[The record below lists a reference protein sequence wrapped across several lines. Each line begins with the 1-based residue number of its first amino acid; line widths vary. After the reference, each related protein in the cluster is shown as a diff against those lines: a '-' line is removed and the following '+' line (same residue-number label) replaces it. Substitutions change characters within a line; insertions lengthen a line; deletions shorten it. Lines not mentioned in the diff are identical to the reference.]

1 MSEYILVA
9 FILKD
14 KSDIPF
20 IRSGMTSGDKEINI
34 RGKELFFDEAYFKIT
49 HFRVLDL
56 STLSLKDISVDDYC
70 KSGITILGLSNSV
83 MDFYED
89 ILSKQRNKVIKD
101 ISLRINSLHP
111 IVCRSKSYLMNGIK
125 GINSRS
131 VIPFVFDDKLVYGS
145 NLVIFEFFNYTSLRL
160 RTIVNYINGD
170 ISLYAG
176 DDGLL
181 FGDDLITP
189 DMEYHL
195 GDYRDLQALGLS
207 ISRKSNFSFL
217 NALSFIGYRVEN
229 CYAYNDDCVIIFDY
243 SSNEC
248 IIVPSSVSKILLY
261 RYNYDFECNCSIVI
275 PPKASVKCLID
286 KFSLSKQYGITFIV
300 SSKLSSGELNN
311 LLSNIIDYEC
321 GDGEV
326 LIDKVKN
333 SQGIDIEFY

>member
-14 KSDIPF
+14 KSDIPY
-20 IRSGMTSGDKEINI
+20 IRSGMTSDGKEINI
-34 RGKELFFDEAYFKIT
+34 RGKELFFNEAYFKIT

-101 ISLRINSLHP
+101 ISLSINSLHP
-111 IVCRSKSYLMNGIK
+111 IVCRSRSYLRNGIK
-125 GINSRS
+125 SIDFRS
-131 VIPFVFDDKLVYGS
+131 VIPFLFDDKPVYGS
-145 NLVIFEFFNYTSLRL
+145 NLVIFEFFNYTYLRL
-160 RTIVNYINGD
+160 RLIVNYINGD

-176 DDGLL
+176 DAEVL
-181 FGDDLITP
+181 FGDYLITSN
-189 DMEYHL
+189 MEYHL
-195 GDYRDLQALGLS
+195 GDYRSLHTLGLRS
-207 ISRKSNFSFL
+207 DSNFSFL
-217 NALSFIGYRVEN
+217 NALMFIGYRIEN
-229 CYAYNDDCVIIFDY
+229 CYAYNDDCAIIFDY
-243 SSNEC
+243 PSNGC

-286 KFSLSKQYGITFIV
+286 KFSLSKQYGITLIV
-300 SSKLSSGELNN
+300 SSKLNSDELDN

-333 SQGIDIEFY
+333 SQGIGIEFY

>member
-1 MSEYILVA
+1 MGEYILVA

-20 IRSGMTSGDKEINI
+20 IRSGMTSGDKAINI
-34 RGKELFFDEAYFKIT
+34 RGKELFLDEAYFKIT
-49 HFRVLDL
+49 HFRVFDL

-70 KSGITILGLSNSV
+70 KSGITILCLSNSV

-207 ISRKSNFSFL
+207 ISRKSNFSF
-217 NALSFIGYRVEN
+217 
-229 CYAYNDDCVIIFDY
+229 
-243 SSNEC
+243 
-248 IIVPSSVSKILLY
+248 
-261 RYNYDFECNCSIVI
+261 
-275 PPKASVKCLID
+275 
-286 KFSLSKQYGITFIV
+286 
-300 SSKLSSGELNN
+300 
-311 LLSNIIDYEC
+311 
-321 GDGEV
+321 
-326 LIDKVKN
+326 
-333 SQGIDIEFY
+333 

>member
-1 MSEYILVA
+1 MGEYILVA

-14 KSDIPF
+14 KSDIPY
-20 IRSGMTSGDKEINI
+20 IKDGMKSDGKEII
-34 RGKELFFDEAYFKIT
+34 VKGKEVFFDEVYFKIT
-49 HFRVLDL
+49 HFRVFDL
-56 STLSLKDISVDDYC
+56 STLSLKDISVDDYY

-101 ISLRINSLHP
+101 TSLSINSIHP
-111 IVCRSKSYLMNGIK
+111 IVCRSRSYLRNGIK
-125 GINSRS
+125 GIDFRS
-131 VIPFVFDDKLVYGS
+131 VMPFVFDDKPVYGS
-145 NLVIFEFFNYTSLRL
+145 NLVIFEFSNYTSLRL
-160 RTIVNYINGD
+160 RLIVNYINGD
-170 ISLYAG
+170 ISFYAG
-176 DDGLL
+176 DAEVL

-195 GDYRDLQALGLS
+195 GDYRDLHALG
-207 ISRKSNFSFL
+207 IRGDSNFSFL

-243 SSNEC
+243 PSNEC

-300 SSKLSSGELNN
+300 SSKLSGDELDN

-321 GDGEV
+321 NEDEV

-333 SQGIDIEFY
+333 SQGINIEFY

>member
-14 KSDIPF
+14 KSDIPY

-34 RGKELFFDEAYFKIT
+34 RGKELFFNEAYFKIT
-49 HFRVLDL
+49 HFRVFDL

-89 ILSKQRNKVIKD
+89 ILSNQRNRVIKY
-101 ISLRINSLHP
+101 IALSINSIHP
-111 IVCRSKSYLMNGIK
+111 IVCRSRSYLRDGIK
-125 GINSRS
+125 GIDFRS
-131 VIPFVFDDKLVYGS
+131 VIPFIFDDKPVYGS
-145 NLVIFEFFNYTSLRL
+145 NLVIFEFFNFTSLRL
-160 RTIVNYINGD
+160 RLIVNYINGD
-170 ISLYAG
+170 ISFYAG
-176 DDGLL
+176 DAEVL

-195 GDYRDLQALGLS
+195 GDYRDLHALGIRS
-207 ISRKSNFSFL
+207 DSNFSFL
-217 NALSFIGYRVEN
+217 NALSFIGYRIEN
-229 CYAYNDDCVIIFDY
+229 YYLYNCDCAVIFDY
-243 SSNEC
+243 PSNEC
-248 IIVPSSVSKILLY
+248 IIIPSSVSKILLY

-321 GDGEV
+321 NEDEM

>member
-1 MSEYILVA
+1 MGEYILVA

-20 IRSGMTSGDKEINI
+20 IRSGMTSGGKEINI

-49 HFRVLDL
+49 HFRVFDL
-56 STLSLKDISVDDYC
+56 STLSLKDISVDAYC

-111 IVCRSKSYLMNGIK
+111 IVCRSRSYPRNGIK
-125 GINSRS
+125 GIDSRS
-131 VIPFVFDDKLVYGS
+131 VIPFVFDDKPVYGS
-145 NLVIFEFFNYTSLRL
+145 NLVIFEFFNYASLRL

-181 FGDDLITP
+181 FGDGLITSN
-189 DMEYHL
+189 MEYHL

-207 ISRKSNFSFL
+207 ISRKSNFSF
-217 NALSFIGYRVEN
+217 F
-229 CYAYNDDCVIIFDY
+229 
-243 SSNEC
+243 
-248 IIVPSSVSKILLY
+248 
-261 RYNYDFECNCSIVI
+261 
-275 PPKASVKCLID
+275 KCLD
-286 KFSLSKQYGITFIV
+286 VYRL
-300 SSKLSSGELNN
+300 
-311 LLSNIIDYEC
+311 
-321 GDGEV
+321 
-326 LIDKVKN
+326 
-333 SQGIDIEFY
+333 

>member
-1 MSEYILVA
+1 MGEYILVA

-34 RGKELFFDEAYFKIT
+34 RGNELFFNEAYFKIT
-49 HFRVLDL
+49 HFRVFDL

-101 ISLRINSLHP
+101 ISLRINSIHP
-111 IVCRSKSYLMNGIK
+111 IVCRSRSYLRNGIK
-125 GINSRS
+125 GIDFRS
-131 VIPFVFDDKLVYGS
+131 VIPFIFDGKPVYGS
-145 NLVIFEFFNYTSLRL
+145 NLAIFEFFNYTYLRL
-160 RTIVNYINGD
+160 RLIVNYITGD

-181 FGDDLITP
+181 FGDDLITSN
-189 DMEYHL
+189 MEYHL
-195 GDYRDLQALGLS
+195 GDYSDLQTLGR

-217 NALSFIGYRVEN
+217 NALLFIGYRIEN
-229 CYAYNDDCVIIFDY
+229 YYLYNDNCAVIFDY
-243 SSNEC
+243 PSNEC
-248 IIVPSSVSKILLY
+248 IIIPSSVNKILLY

-275 PPKASVKCLID
+275 PPKASIKCLID

-300 SSKLSSGELNN
+300 SSKLSSDELNN

-321 GDGEV
+321 NEDEV

>member
-14 KSDIPF
+14 KSDIPY
-20 IRSGMTSGDKEINI
+20 IRSGMTSDGKEINI

-89 ILSKQRNKVIKD
+89 ILSKQRNRVIED
-101 ISLRINSLHP
+101 ISLSINSIHP
-111 IVCRSKSYLMNGIK
+111 IVCRSRSYLRNGIK
-125 GINSRS
+125 SIDFRS
-131 VIPFVFDDKLVYGS
+131 VIPFIFDDKPVYGR
-145 NLVIFEFFNYTSLRL
+145 NLVIFEFFNFTSLRL
-160 RTIVNYINGD
+160 RLIVNYINGD

-176 DDGLL
+176 DAEVL
-181 FGDDLITP
+181 FGDDSITP

-195 GDYRDLQALGLS
+195 GDYRFLQALGLS
-207 ISRKSNFSFL
+207 SESKFSFL
-217 NALSFIGYRVEN
+217 NALLFIGYKYGN
-229 CYAYNDDCVIIFDY
+229 CYIYNDDCVIIFDY
-243 SSNEC
+243 PSNEC
-248 IIVPSSVSKILLY
+248 IIIPNSVSKILLY
-261 RYNYDFECNCSIVI
+261 RYNYDFECGCSIVI

-321 GDGEV
+321 NEDEM

-333 SQGIDIEFY
+333 SQGIGIEFY